1 MHDEQSHC
9 KCTHSS
15 VSNSS
20 QLLVLFPIPDAQQMK
35 AVDFDMDMG

>member
-1 MHDEQSHC
+1 MHDEQSHY
-9 KCTHSS
+9 KCAHL

-20 QLLVLFPIPDAQQMK
+20 QLLVLFPIPDAQQMR